1 MFLKIIKLNILFILI
16 FKISFAGIISD
27 IKVDGNKRI
36 SSETIK
42 IFSNV
47 NIGQEYDNNKLNTV
61 LKDLYETNFF
71 DLVELRI
78 NKTTLLI
85 KVVENPIIEDVE
97 INGLRSKELTKTIRD
112 LMELK
117 SRKSYLESIAVSDL
131 KRVKNLLRRNG
142 YYFAII
148 ESDILKNREQNTIRI
163 VYDINLGKRA
173 KIKSISFVGNKNVK
187 DKNLRNI
194 ITSTEHKF
202 WKFISRKV
210 YVDEDRINLDKR
222 LLLNYY
228 KNNGYYNATINNS
241 FLEIEN
247 DKTFKL
253 IYNIDS
259 GKKFRFNLFK
269 LNIPKDYNASFFSE
283 LDKLFIDLKNR
294 LYSLNEV
301 EKLLNKIEKISINR
315 NYEFIKVDLEEEIVA
330 NNKINFT
337 INIKEGDK
345 VFIERINIRGNFAT
359 KEEVIRNEFIVD
371 EGDPFNNVLFNKSLN
386 NLRNT
391 GFFKSVDSKTVNGS
405 TKDFKIID
413 LTVDEQATGEIS
425 VGAGVGTSGSTVSG
439 GISENNFLGKGIR
452 LDTNL
457 SVSANSLTGKFVYSK
472 PNFNYTDNTLFTS
485 LTSTKT
491 DNLTDYGYKTDKTGF
506 SLGTTFEQ
514 FENLYFSPD
523 IAISSESL
531 TTNSTASKSLK
542 KQEGS
547 YSDLYFNYGLKYDL
561 RNSRY
566 NPTDGYITN
575 FYQALP
581 VVSDGSEFTNLFEIN
596 KYQKL
601 FSGMVGQI
609 GFYTKV
615 VSSVG
620 GKDVRASKRV
630 SLPSKKLRGFEPGK
644 IGPTDGKAF
653 IGGNYSTAI
662 NMSTSLPQLFPSL
675 QNVDFN
681 YFVDIANVWGVDYSD
696 ANVKD
701 SNSIRSATGIAVDIL
716 TPIGPL
722 NFSLSQPISK
732 SSSDITETFRF
743 NLGTTF

>member
-1 MFLKIIKLNILFILI
+1 MFIKIIKLNIFLLLI
-16 FKISFAGIISD
+16 FKLSFAEIISD
-27 IKVDGNKRI
+27 IKVEGNKRI
-36 SSETIK
+36 SVKTIK
-42 IFSNV
+42 IFSEVTVGKNY
-47 NIGQEYDNNKLNTV
+47 NDNELNTI
-61 LKDLYETNFF
+61 LKKLYETNFF
-71 DLVELRI
+71 DLVELRT
-78 NKTTLLI
+78 NKNTLLI
-85 KVVENPIIEDVE
+85 KVVENPLIEDVE
-97 INGLRSKELTKTIRD
+97 INGLRSKDLIEKVKD
-112 LMELK
+112 LMELR
-117 SRKSYLESIAVSDL
+117 SRKSYLESIAISDL
-131 KRVKNLLRRNG
+131 KRVKNLLKRNG
-142 YYFAII
+142 YYFAQI
-148 ESDILKNREQNTIRI
+148 ESDILKNEEQNTIRI
-163 VYDINLGKRA
+163 TYNISLGKRA
-173 KIKSISFVGNKNVK
+173 KIKKISFVGNKNVK

-194 ITSTEHKF
+194 ITSSEHKF
-202 WKFISRKV
+202 WKFISRKT
-210 YVDEDRINLDKR
+210 YVDEDRIKLDKR
-222 LLLNYY
+222 LLLNFY
-228 KNNGYYNATINNS
+228 KNNGYYNANINNS
-241 FLEIEN
+241 FLEIKN

-259 GKKFRFNLFK
+259 GEKFKFNLFK
-269 LNIPKDYNASFFSE
+269 LNIPNDYDIKFFSN
-283 LDKLFIDLKNR
+283 LKKSFDKLKNEY
-294 LYSLNEV
+294 YSLEEIEKILNE
-301 EKLLNKIEKISINR
+301 IEKISINK
-315 NYEFIKVDLEEEIVA
+315 NYEFINAQIEEEIVD

-337 INIKEGDK
+337 INIKEGEK
-345 VFIERINIRGNFAT
+345 VFIERINIRGNFST

-386 NLRNT
+386 NLRST
-391 GFFKSVDSKTVNGS
+391 GFFRSVDSKTLEGS
-405 TKDFKIID
+405 TKDFKVID
-413 LTVDEQATGEIS
+413 LTVSEQPTGEIS

-491 DNLTDYGYKTDKTGF
+491 DNLKDYGYKTNKTGF

-531 TTNSTASKSLK
+531 ITNSTASTSLK

-561 RNSRY
+561 RNSSY
-566 NPTDGYITN
+566 KASSGYITN
-575 FYQALP
+575 FYQSLP
-581 VVSDGSEFTNLFEIN
+581 IISDGSELTNVFEIN

-601 FSGMVGQI
+601 FSSMVGQI

-615 VSSVG
+615 VNSISN
-620 GKDVRASKRV
+620 KDVRVSKRV
-630 SLPSKKLRGFEPGK
+630 SLPTKKLRGFEPGK
-644 IGPTDGKAF
+644 IGPTDGAGF
-653 IGGNYSTAI
+653 IGGNYASAI
-662 NMSTSLPQLFPSL
+662 NMSTTLPQLFPSF

-681 YFVDIANVWGVDYSD
+681 LFIDIANVWGVDYND
-696 ANVKD
+696 AAVKD
-701 SNSIRSATGIAVDIL
+701 SNSIRSATGIAVDLL

-722 NFSLSQPISK
+722 SFSFSQPISK